1 MRPCIHDGRVCQA
14 RLKLTTFCFSYRGT
28 SPGFAFYL
36 LFSWSPAHAFTLA
49 TGVSTH
55 LSILQP
61 IFYWILIPW
70 IMAGSEHFFDPKFDN
85 GLPRRGASL
94 WRSAMIKKYEF
105 EI

>member
-70 IMAGSEHFFDPKFDN
+70 IMAGSEHFSTLSLTTVCLGEEPPY
-85 GLPRRGASL
+85 GGAQ
-94 WRSAMIKKYEF
+94 
-105 EI
+105 